1 MINKKIKVEQEMIDD
16 NTLGIGEWDYDD
28 VMDLSSK
35 ITYKL
40 QDLKLIK
47 GGENDYNFE
56 VDDEIR
62 EIICK
67 NLNVKEEE

>member
-16 NTLGIGEWDYDD
+16 NTLGIGEWDYND
-28 VMDLSSK
+28 VMDLSSE